1 MHLYRQGSLPTN
13 RAPERAFTGDV
24 FIGGYFRRAAP
35 SRLAGAGVAFAPG
48 ARTPWKVNP
57 LGQTVIVTSGVGWA
71 QCEGE
76 EIVEIR
82 VGDFVWFKPG
92 QRHWEGAT
100 PDHEMTC
107 VAVQEEG
114 GASVEFWETVTAE
127 EYQAGPRAV
136 AGS

>member
-1 MHLYRQGSLPTN
+1 M
-13 RAPERAFTGDV
+13 
-24 FIGGYFRRAAP
+24 
-35 SRLAGAGVAFAPG
+35 
-48 ARTPWKVNP
+48 NP

-82 VGDFVWFKPG
+82 AGDFVWFQPG

-114 GASVEFWETVTAE
+114 GASVEFRETVTAE